1 MYLQFI
7 ALVRLYSQRAKTAQ
21 HWTLLEK
28 CIAVGYH
35 SYMAPYILIATQSVK
50 MFAWRLVVV
59 VSGDDDDHSLMHPY
73 GMVFIR
79 FSFQRNSQTLSQL
92 LWIVGFAAI
101 TFSQR
106 VFVEYASICIVSN
119 SSWSLETIMMQKVF
133 SNDYCNHRC
142 IKGKNDSATFKLL
155 ESANLTAACSRF
167 NFNVPQPKVTDRIFF
182 YLS

>member
-92 LWIVGFAAI
+92 L
-101 TFSQR
+101 
-106 VFVEYASICIVSN
+106 
-119 SSWSLETIMMQKVF
+119 
-133 SNDYCNHRC
+133 
-142 IKGKNDSATFKLL
+142 
-155 ESANLTAACSRF
+155 
-167 NFNVPQPKVTDRIFF
+167 
-182 YLS
+182 

>member
-28 CIAVGYH
+28 CIAMGYH

-133 SNDYCNHRC
+133 SNDYCNHWC
-142 IKGKNDSATFKLL
+142 IKAKYDSATFKLL